1 MGSVAQTDPVLW
13 AGENDMAKYII
24 KRILAAVPMVIIITV
39 ICFALINLA
48 PYDAIDAMTTPNMS
62 AKTVALIKAKY
73 GYDQPVY
80 IQYIRWVNGMLCGNF
95 GYSIVTK
102 QSIATDLSVRIPN
115 TIKLI
120 LPAYLLSY
128 ALAIVLGLLAGSHK
142 NRWEDKLIDGLSS
155 VGIALPTFWVSML
168 LIYFL
173 GYKLNALPIVGMHT
187 IGKEGNPG
195 DFLVHFI
202 MPFIALFLDFL
213 SDAVRYVRSS
223 TITQY
228 TEDYV
233 MVQQAFGASKAE
245 IMFKYVCKN
254 VLLPIITKFG
264 MALPK
269 LVTGAI
275 ITETIFGWPGVGPYF
290 VKAIQGMDYPIVM
303 VILVL
308 SSTLVILGNL
318 LSDILY
324 CLTDPRIK
332 DLG

>member
-1 MGSVAQTDPVLW
+1 
-13 AGENDMAKYII
+13 MAKYIL
-24 KRILAAVPMVIIITV
+24 KRILAAIPMVLIITV
-39 ICFALINLA
+39 ICFVLMNLA
-48 PYDAIDAMTTPNMS
+48 PYDAIDAMTSPKMPPE
-62 AKTVALIKAKY
+62 TVALIKAKY

-80 IQYIRWVNGMLCGNF
+80 IQYLRWVDGMLNGNF
-95 GYSIVTK
+95 GYSIVTH
-102 QSIATDLSVRIPN
+102 QSISTDLAVRIPN

-128 ALAIVLGLLAGSHK
+128 VFAIVLGLLAGSHK
-142 NRWEDKLIDGLSS
+142 NRWVDKLIDGLSA
-155 VGIALPTFWVSML
+155 VGIALPTFWVAML

-173 GYKLNALPIVGMHT
+173 GYRLNVLPIVGMHT
-187 IGKEGNPG
+187 IGKEASMA
-195 DFLVHFI
+195 DFLKHFI
-202 MPFIALFLDFL
+202 MPFTALFLSFL
-213 SDAVRYVRSS
+213 PDSIRYVRSS

-228 TEDYV
+228 SEDYV
-233 MVQQAFGASKAE
+233 MVQQAFGASKGE
-245 IMFKYVCKN
+245 IMFKHVCKN
-254 VLLPIITKFG
+254 VLLPIITKLG
-264 MALPK
+264 MALPM

-308 SSTLVILGNL
+308 SSVLVILGNL

-324 CLTDPRIK
+324 CVTDPRIK

>member
-1 MGSVAQTDPVLW
+1 
-13 AGENDMAKYII
+13 MAKYII
-24 KRILAAVPMVIIITV
+24 KRILAAIPMVLIITV
-39 ICFALINLA
+39 ICFALMNLA

-62 AKTVALIKAKY
+62 PETVALIKAKY

-80 IQYIRWVNGMLCGNF
+80 IQYIRWLDGLINGNF
-95 GYSIVTK
+95 GYSIVTH
-102 QSIATDLSVRIPN
+102 QSISADLAIRIPN

-120 LPAYLLSY
+120 LPAYLLAY
-128 ALAIVLGLLAGSHK
+128 ALAIVLGLIAGSHK
-142 NRWEDKLIDGLSS
+142 NKWVDKLIDGICAI
-155 VGIALPTFWVSML
+155 GIALPTFWVSML

-173 GYKLNALPIVGMHT
+173 GYKLNVLPIVGMHT
-187 IGKEGNPG
+187 IGQENSMI
-195 DFLVHFI
+195 DYLRHLL
-202 MPFIALFLDFL
+202 MPFIALFLSFL
-213 SDAVRYVRSS
+213 PDATRYVRSS

-228 TEDYV
+228 SEDYV

-245 IMFKYVCKN
+245 IMFKHVCKN
-254 VLLPIITKFG
+254 VLLPIITKLG
-264 MALPK
+264 MALPM

>member
-1 MGSVAQTDPVLW
+1 
-13 AGENDMAKYII
+13 MAKYII
-24 KRILAAVPMVIIITV
+24 KRTPAAIPMVLIITV
-39 ICFALINLA
+39 ICFTLMNLA
-48 PYDAIDAMTTPNMS
+48 PYDAIDAMTSPKMPPE
-62 AKTVALIKAKY
+62 TVALIKAKY

-80 IQYIRWVNGMLCGNF
+80 IQYLRWVDGMLNGNF
-95 GYSIVTK
+95 GYSIVTH
-102 QSIATDLSVRIPN
+102 QSISTDLAVRLPN

-142 NRWEDKLIDGLSS
+142 NRWVDKLIDGLSA
-155 VGIALPTFWVSML
+155 VGIALPTFWVAML

-173 GYKLNALPIVGMHT
+173 GYRLKLLPIVGMHT
-187 IGKEGNPG
+187 IGKEGSVG
-195 DFLVHFI
+195 DFFKHFI
-202 MPFIALFLDFL
+202 MPFSALFLSFL
-213 SDAVRYVRSS
+213 PDAVRYVRSS

-228 TEDYV
+228 SEDYV
-233 MVQQAFGASKAE
+233 LVQQAFGASKAE
-245 IMFKYVCKN
+245 IMFKHVCKN
-254 VLLPIITKFG
+254 VLLPIITKLG
-264 MALPK
+264 MALPM

-308 SSTLVILGNL
+308 SSVLVILGNL

>member
-1 MGSVAQTDPVLW
+1 
-13 AGENDMAKYII
+13 MAKYII
-24 KRILAAVPMVIIITV
+24 KRILVAIPMVIIITV
-39 ICFALINLA
+39 LCFALMNMA
-48 PYDAIDAMTTPNMS
+48 PYDAIDAMTTPNMPPE
-62 AKTVALIKAKY
+62 TVALIKAKY

-80 IQYIRWVNGMLCGNF
+80 VQYLRWVDGMVNGNF
-95 GYSIVTK
+95 GYSIVTH
-102 QSIATDLSVRIPN
+102 QSIAADLAVRIPN

-120 LPAYLLSY
+120 LPAYLLAY
-128 ALAIVLGLLAGSHK
+128 LLAIVLGLLAGSHK
-142 NRWEDKLIDGLSS
+142 NKWVDKLIDGLCSI
-155 VGIALPTFWVSML
+155 GIALPTFWVAML
-168 LIYFL
+168 LMYFL
-173 GYKLNALPIVGMHT
+173 GYRLKLLPIVGMHT
-187 IGKEGNPG
+187 IGQEGSVI
-195 DFLVHFI
+195 DFLRHFL
-202 MPFIALFLDFL
+202 MPFAALFLGFIP
-213 SDAVRYVRSS
+213 DATCYVRSS
-223 TITQY
+223 TMTQY
-228 TEDYV
+228 SEDYV

-245 IMFKYVCKN
+245 IMFKHVCKN

-264 MALPK
+264 MALPM

>member
-1 MGSVAQTDPVLW
+1 
-13 AGENDMAKYII
+13 MAKYII
-24 KRILAAVPMVIIITV
+24 KRTLAAIPMVLIITV
-39 ICFALINLA
+39 ICFTLMNLA
-48 PYDAIDAMTTPNMS
+48 PYDAIDAMTSPKMPPE
-62 AKTVALIKAKY
+62 TVALIKAKY

-80 IQYIRWVNGMLCGNF
+80 IQYLRWVDGMLNGNF
-95 GYSIVTK
+95 GYSIVTH
-102 QSIATDLSVRIPN
+102 QSISTDLAVRLPN

-142 NRWEDKLIDGLSS
+142 NRWVDKLIDGLSA
-155 VGIALPTFWVSML
+155 VGIALPTFWVAML

-173 GYKLNALPIVGMHT
+173 GYRLKLLPIVGMHT
-187 IGKEGNPG
+187 IGKEGSVG
-195 DFLVHFI
+195 DFFKHFI
-202 MPFIALFLDFL
+202 MPFSALFLSFL
-213 SDAVRYVRSS
+213 PDAVRYVRSS

-228 TEDYV
+228 SEDYV
-233 MVQQAFGASKAE
+233 LVQQAFGASKAE
-245 IMFKYVCKN
+245 IMFKHVCKN
-254 VLLPIITKFG
+254 VLLPIITKLG
-264 MALPK
+264 MALPM

-303 VILVL
+303 VIL
-308 SSTLVILGNL
+308 GNL

>member
-1 MGSVAQTDPVLW
+1 
-13 AGENDMAKYII
+13 MAKYII
-24 KRILAAVPMVIIITV
+24 KRILAAIPMVLIITV
-39 ICFALINLA
+39 ICFALMNLA

-62 AKTVALIKAKY
+62 PETVALIKAKY

-80 IQYIRWVNGMLCGNF
+80 IQYIRWLDGLINGNF
-95 GYSIVTK
+95 GYSIVTH
-102 QSIATDLSVRIPN
+102 QSISADLAIRIPN

-120 LPAYLLSY
+120 LPAYLLAY
-128 ALAIVLGLLAGSHK
+128 ALAIVMGLIAGSHK
-142 NRWEDKLIDGLSS
+142 NKWVDKLIDGICAI
-155 VGIALPTFWVSML
+155 GIALPTFWVSML

-173 GYKLNALPIVGMHT
+173 GYKLNVLPIVGMHI
-187 IGKEGNPG
+187 IGQENSMI
-195 DFLVHFI
+195 DYLRHFL
-202 MPFIALFLDFL
+202 MPFIALFLSFL
-213 SDAVRYVRSS
+213 PDATRYVRSS

-228 TEDYV
+228 SEDYV

-245 IMFKYVCKN
+245 IMFKHVCKN
-254 VLLPIITKFG
+254 VLLPIITKLG
-264 MALPK
+264 MALPM

>member
-1 MGSVAQTDPVLW
+1 
-13 AGENDMAKYII
+13 MAKYII
-24 KRILAAVPMVIIITV
+24 KRILAAIPMVIVITI
-39 ICFALINLA
+39 ICFALMNLA
-48 PYDAIDAMTTPNMS
+48 PYDAIDAMTTPNMP
-62 AKTVALIKAKY
+62 AETIALIKAKY

-80 IQYIRWVNGMLCGNF
+80 IQYLRWVDGMLNGNF
-95 GYSIVTK
+95 GYSIVTH
-102 QSIATDLSVRIPN
+102 QSIATDLAVRIPN

-120 LPAYLLSY
+120 LPAYLLAY
-128 ALAIVLGLLAGSHK
+128 VAAIVLGLLAGSHK
-142 NRWEDKLIDGLSS
+142 NKWVDKLIDGLSS
-155 VGIALPTFWVSML
+155 IGIALPTFWVSML

-173 GYKLNALPIVGMHT
+173 GYKLNVLPIVGMHT
-187 IGKEGNPG
+187 IGKEGSLL
-195 DFLVHFI
+195 DYMKHFI
-202 MPFIALFLDFL
+202 MPFTALFFSFL
-213 SDAVRYVRSS
+213 PDAVRYVRSS

-228 TEDYV
+228 SEDYV

-245 IMFKYVCKN
+245 IMFKHVCKN
-254 VLLPIITKFG
+254 VLLPIITKLG
-264 MALPK
+264 MALPM

>member
-1 MGSVAQTDPVLW
+1 
-13 AGENDMAKYII
+13 MAKYII
-24 KRILAAVPMVIIITV
+24 KRILAAIPMVLIIT
-39 ICFALINLA
+39 ILCFGLMNLA
-48 PYDAIDAMTTPNMS
+48 PYDAIDAMTTPNMPQE
-62 AKTVALIKAKY
+62 TVELIKAKY

-80 IQYIRWVNGMLCGNF
+80 VQYIRWLDGLLNGNF
-95 GYSIVTK
+95 GYSIVTH
-102 QSIATDLSVRIPN
+102 QSISTDLAVRIPN

-120 LPAYLLSY
+120 LPAYLFAY
-128 ALAIVLGLLAGSHK
+128 FMAIVLGLLAGSHK
-142 NRWEDKLIDGLSS
+142 NKWIDKLIDGLSA
-155 VGIALPTFWVSML
+155 VGIALPSFWVAML

-173 GYKLNALPIVGMHT
+173 GYRLNVLPIVGMHT
-187 IGKEGNPG
+187 IGKESSII
-195 DFLVHFI
+195 DFLKHYI
-202 MPFIALFLDFL
+202 MPFTVLFLSFL
-213 SDAVRYVRSS
+213 PDGVRYVRSS

-228 TEDYV
+228 SEDYV

-245 IMFKYVCKN
+245 IMFKHVCKN
-254 VLLPIITKFG
+254 VLLPIITKLG
-264 MALPK
+264 MALPM

>member
-1 MGSVAQTDPVLW
+1 
-13 AGENDMAKYII
+13 MAKYII
-24 KRILAAVPMVIIITV
+24 KRILAAIPMVLIIT
-39 ICFALINLA
+39 ILCFGLMNLA
-48 PYDAIDAMTTPNMS
+48 PYDAIDAMTTPNMPQE
-62 AKTVALIKAKY
+62 TVELIKAKY

-80 IQYIRWVNGMLCGNF
+80 VQYIRWLDGLLNGNF
-95 GYSIVTK
+95 GYSIVTH
-102 QSIATDLSVRIPN
+102 QSISADLAVRIPN

-120 LPAYLLSY
+120 LPAYLFAY
-128 ALAIVLGLLAGSHK
+128 FMAIVLGLLAGSHK
-142 NRWEDKLIDGLSS
+142 NKWIDKLIDGLSA
-155 VGIALPTFWVSML
+155 VGIALPSFWVAML

-173 GYKLNALPIVGMHT
+173 GYRLNVLPIVGMHT
-187 IGKEGNPG
+187 IGKESSII
-195 DFLVHFI
+195 DFLQHYI
-202 MPFIALFLDFL
+202 MPFTVLFFSFL
-213 SDAVRYVRSS
+213 PDGVRYVRSS

-228 TEDYV
+228 SEDYV

-245 IMFKYVCKN
+245 IMFKHVCKN
-254 VLLPIITKFG
+254 VLLPIITKLG
-264 MALPK
+264 MALPM

>member
-1 MGSVAQTDPVLW
+1 
-13 AGENDMAKYII
+13 MAKYII
-24 KRILAAVPMVIIITV
+24 KRILAAIPMVLIITV
-39 ICFALINLA
+39 ICFALMNLA

-62 AKTVALIKAKY
+62 PETVALIKAKY

-80 IQYIRWVNGMLCGNF
+80 IQYIRWLDGLINGNF
-95 GYSIVTK
+95 GYSIVTH
-102 QSIATDLSVRIPN
+102 QSISADLAIRIPN

-120 LPAYLLSY
+120 LPAYLLAY
-128 ALAIVLGLLAGSHK
+128 VFAIILGLVAGSHK
-142 NRWEDKLIDGLSS
+142 NKWADKLIDGICAI
-155 VGIALPTFWVSML
+155 GIALPTF
-168 LIYFL
+168 
-173 GYKLNALPIVGMHT
+173 VGMHT
-187 IGKEGNPG
+187 IGQENSLI
-195 DFLVHFI
+195 DYFRHFL
-202 MPFIALFLDFL
+202 MPFIALFLSFL
-213 SDAVRYVRSS
+213 PDATRYVRSS

-228 TEDYV
+228 SEDYV

-245 IMFKYVCKN
+245 IMFKHVCKN
-254 VLLPIITKFG
+254 VLLPIITKLG
-264 MALPK
+264 MALPM

>member
-1 MGSVAQTDPVLW
+1 
-13 AGENDMAKYII
+13 MAKYII
-24 KRILAAVPMVIIITV
+24 KRILAAIPMVLIIT
-39 ICFALINLA
+39 ILCFGLMNLA
-48 PYDAIDAMTTPNMS
+48 PYDAIDAMTTPNMPQE
-62 AKTVALIKAKY
+62 TVELIKAKY

-80 IQYIRWVNGMLCGNF
+80 VQYIRWLDGMLNGNF
-95 GYSIVTK
+95 GYSIVTH
-102 QSIATDLSVRIPN
+102 QSISADLAVRIPN

-120 LPAYLLSY
+120 LPAYLFAY
-128 ALAIVLGLLAGSHK
+128 FMAIVLGLLAGSHK
-142 NRWEDKLIDGLSS
+142 NKWIDKLIDGLSA
-155 VGIALPTFWVSML
+155 VGIALPSFWVAML

-173 GYKLNALPIVGMHT
+173 GYRLNVLPIVGMHT
-187 IGKEGNPG
+187 IGKESSII
-195 DFLVHFI
+195 DFLQHYI
-202 MPFIALFLDFL
+202 MPFTVLFFSFL
-213 SDAVRYVRSS
+213 PDGVRYVRSS

-228 TEDYV
+228 SEDYV

-245 IMFKYVCKN
+245 IMFKHVCKN
-254 VLLPIITKFG
+254 VLLPIITKLG
-264 MALPK
+264 MALPM

>member
-1 MGSVAQTDPVLW
+1 
-13 AGENDMAKYII
+13 MAKYII
-24 KRILAAVPMVIIITV
+24 KRTLAAIPMVLIITV
-39 ICFALINLA
+39 ICFTLMNLA
-48 PYDAIDAMTTPNMS
+48 PYDAIDAMTSPKMPPE
-62 AKTVALIKAKY
+62 TVALIKAKY

-80 IQYIRWVNGMLCGNF
+80 IQYLRWVDGMLNGNF
-95 GYSIVTK
+95 GYSIVTH
-102 QSIATDLSVRIPN
+102 QSISTDLAVRLPN

-128 ALAIVLGLLAGSHK
+128 VLAIVLGLLAGSHK
-142 NRWEDKLIDGLSS
+142 NRWVDKLIDGLSA
-155 VGIALPTFWVSML
+155 VGIALPTFWVAML

-173 GYKLNALPIVGMHT
+173 GYRLKLLPIVGMHT
-187 IGKEGNPG
+187 IGKEGSVG
-195 DFLVHFI
+195 DFFKHFI
-202 MPFIALFLDFL
+202 MPFSALFLSFL
-213 SDAVRYVRSS
+213 PDAVRYVRSS

-228 TEDYV
+228 SEDYV
-233 MVQQAFGASKAE
+233 LVQQAFGASKAE
-245 IMFKYVCKN
+245 IMFKHVCKN
-254 VLLPIITKFG
+254 VLLPIITKLG
-264 MALPK
+264 MALPM

-308 SSTLVILGNL
+308 SSVLVILGNL

>member
-1 MGSVAQTDPVLW
+1 
-13 AGENDMAKYII
+13 MAKYII
-24 KRILAAVPMVIIITV
+24 KRILAAIPMVLIITV
-39 ICFALINLA
+39 ICFALMNLA

-62 AKTVALIKAKY
+62 PETVALIKAKY

-80 IQYIRWVNGMLCGNF
+80 IQYIRWLDGLINGNF
-95 GYSIVTK
+95 GYSIVTH
-102 QSIATDLSVRIPN
+102 QSISADLAIRIPN

-120 LPAYLLSY
+120 LPAYLLAY
-128 ALAIVLGLLAGSHK
+128 VFAIILGLVAGSHK
-142 NRWEDKLIDGLSS
+142 NKWADKLIDGICAI
-155 VGIALPTFWVSML
+155 GIALP
-168 LIYFL
+168 
-173 GYKLNALPIVGMHT
+173 PIVGMHT
-187 IGKEGNPG
+187 IGQENSLI
-195 DFLVHFI
+195 DYFRHFL
-202 MPFIALFLDFL
+202 MPFIALFLSFL
-213 SDAVRYVRSS
+213 PDATRYVRSS

-228 TEDYV
+228 SEDYV

-245 IMFKYVCKN
+245 IMFKHVCKN
-254 VLLPIITKFG
+254 VLLPIITKLG
-264 MALPK
+264 MALPM